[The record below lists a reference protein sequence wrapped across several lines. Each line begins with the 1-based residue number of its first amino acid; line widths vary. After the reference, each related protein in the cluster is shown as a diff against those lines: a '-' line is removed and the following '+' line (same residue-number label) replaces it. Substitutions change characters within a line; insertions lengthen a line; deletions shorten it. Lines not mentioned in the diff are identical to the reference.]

1 MTIYDILARMALEW
15 LPSVL
20 VVTAAVGVL
29 VSAAKAC
36 QRPGEDDREGEDGV

>member
-20 VVTAAVGVL
+20 VIVGAVGVL
-29 VSAAKAC
+29 VSAAKAS
-36 QRPGEDDREGEDGV
+36 QEPSGREDDT